1 MSATA
6 QPLFASPNTP
16 LPDRIV
22 TDALERKLTV
32 REMDVVVQLAG
43 LA

>member
-16 LPDRIV
+16 LPDRTV
-22 TDALERKLTV
+22 TDALERKLIV
-32 REMDVVVQLAG
+32 RERDVVVQLARF
-43 LA
+43 A